1 MTTDWAETIP
11 LVVSDIKNYMYCRRT
26 VYFAHFLPGQRPTT
40 YKMQEGKL
48 SHQEVVEREERRS
61 LRAYKLEHGE
71 REFSVMLQSDRLG
84 LSGLLDMVIV
94 RQSEAIPVEFKNST
108 GRLGMNHRYQLVG
121 YALLV
126 EERYGKPVRRGFVY
140 FIPLKRAQEVIITPN
155 MRRYVTRL
163 LREMREM
170 LRGEVLPPATGQQGR
185 CVDCEY
191 RRYC

>member
-1 MTTDWAETIP
+1 MTTEWAETIP

-26 VYFAHFLPGQRPTT
+26 VYFAHFLPGRRPTT

-48 SHQEVVEREERRS
+48 SHQEVVELEERRS
-61 LRAYKLEHGE
+61 LRAYKLEDGQ
-71 REFSVMLQSDRLG
+71 REFGVMLQSDRLG

-94 RQSEAIPVEFKNST
+94 RHNEAIPVEFKNST
-108 GRLGMNHRYQLVG
+108 GGLGMNHRYQLVG

-126 EERYGKPVRRGFVY
+126 EERYDRPVRRGFVY
-140 FIPLKRAQEVIITPN
+140 FIPLKRAQEVVVTPN

-163 LREMREM
+163 LREIREM
-170 LRGEVLPPATGQQGR
+170 LRGEVLPPATGQRGR

>member
-1 MTTDWAETIP
+1 MTTDWPEPVP

-26 VYFAHFLPGQRPTT
+26 VYFAHFLPGRRPTT

-48 SHQEVVEREERRS
+48 SHQEMVALEERRS
-61 LRAYKLEHGE
+61 LRAYGLEDGE
-71 REFSVMLQSDRLG
+71 REFGVMLQSARLG
-84 LSGLLDMVIV
+84 LNGLLDMVIV
-94 RQSEAIPVEFKNST
+94 RQGEAIPVEFKNST
-108 GRLGMNHRYQLVG
+108 GRLGMNHRYQLVA

-126 EERYGKPVRRGFVY
+126 EERYGRPVRRGFVY
-140 FIPLKRAQEVIITPN
+140 FIPLKRVQEVPITPN

-170 LRGEVLPPATGQQGR
+170 LRSEVLPPATAQRGR
-185 CVDCEY
+185 CADCEY